1 MFAKYYKNMIWDDTG
16 FLLSKNRYNENS
28 LISEIYT
35 KKHGKISGIIFGG
48 TSKKIKNYLQIGNKI
63 HINFNSKS
71 ENRIGYFKVEIQQPL
86 SAIYFD
92 NYQKL
97 SCITSA
103 MHLVKILTA
112 ESQTNKKIYVLI
124 ENFYNLLK
132 NQNWIKDY
140 IFWELELFK
149 ILGYDLELNKLVSKN
164 IIENKLQYIVK
175 SSSEKKIIPNFL
187 IDKNENL
194 VDLITLHKGL
204 KLIGDYLDKTILK
217 PNNLNHPVSR
227 LQFINSLKQLL

>member
-1 MFAKYYKNMIWDDTG
+1 MIWDDTG

-35 KKHGKISGIIFGG
+35 KEHGKVSGIIFGG

-86 SAIYFD
+86 AAIYFD

-103 MHLVKILTA
+103 MHLIKILTA
-112 ESQTNKKIYVLI
+112 ESQTNRKIYELI
-124 ENFYNLLK
+124 ENFYILLK
-132 NQNWIKDY
+132 NQNWIKNY

-149 ILGYDLELNKLVSKN
+149 ILGYDLELNKLVDKN
-164 IIENKLQYIVK
+164 IIENKLQYVVK
-175 SSSEKKIIPNFL
+175 SSTEKKIIPSFL
-187 IDKNENL
+187 IDKNENF
-194 VDLITLHKGL
+194 VDLITLQKGL
-204 KLIGDYLDKTILK
+204 KLIGDYLEKTILK